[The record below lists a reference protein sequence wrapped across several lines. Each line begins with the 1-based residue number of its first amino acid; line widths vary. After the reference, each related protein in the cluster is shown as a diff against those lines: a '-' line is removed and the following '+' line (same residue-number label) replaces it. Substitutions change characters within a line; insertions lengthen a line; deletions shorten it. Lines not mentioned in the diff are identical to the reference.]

1 LANRPTIGTL
11 AQTIGTLETRNQ
23 QQTQTISH
31 NPKSI
36 VDHGL
41 PPMMGHCVGSPTDSP
56 SIPKDKDHVP
66 ATLNPTV
73 LPDPEIRGVT
83 KDTMSR
89 EHSYEIWEKY
99 SKGDGPFEYTTEG
112 SLKLFIQPVLTDIEV
127 AIRGF
132 LGREYSLRFE
142 TELKTFNEKA
152 DYWVPLRSG
161 KPVGVVQIKKSY
173 NEWRFLCLEDTAA
186 DAGKMVMPD
195 IAQLP
200 AQGDYITTLL
210 PEYPSWVFKVAGD
223 QPNTPGRLP
232 FLQRVLTSTTRALRN
247 RVVSV
252 VPTASRTP
260 TIHRRVCATRVFN
273 RDDPALITAIA
284 AIFIEMAMSPATKLT
299 ALGDP
304 HHPHRIMSP
313 EKWEWGT
320 IPANFQVKFEDFP
333 RANASHFYLLLRL
346 GMGKNGH
353 VYLSSTS
360 SGTACAI
367 KFPLLPLFRPN
378 IDDNRKME
386 HLANIRQRSASLS
399 YRWRKIWDA
408 SGVHVIT
415 LYGQPALIMP
425 YFKMCKGDAS
435 VQDEDVKK
443 AAGDAIE
450 QMTQ

>member
-1 LANRPTIGTL
+1 
-11 AQTIGTLETRNQ
+11 
-23 QQTQTISH
+23 
-31 NPKSI
+31 
-36 VDHGL
+36 
-41 PPMMGHCVGSPTDSP
+41 M
-56 SIPKDKDHVP
+56 
-66 ATLNPTV
+66 
-73 LPDPEIRGVT
+73 
-83 KDTMSR
+83 
-89 EHSYEIWEKY
+89 
-99 SKGDGPFEYTTEG
+99 
-112 SLKLFIQPVLTDIEV
+112 LTDIEV

-161 KPVGVVQIKKSY
+161 KPVGVVQIKKSGKGAMDHPNILGECFDYMLKVRSFEGLDHVYCILTTY

-186 DAGKMVMPD
+186 DAGKTVMPD

-425 YFKMCKGDAS
+425 YFKMCKGDAF
-435 VQDEDVKK
+435 VQDENVK
-443 AAGDAIE
+443 
-450 QMTQ
+450 